1 MTLLSLSHV
10 ECCKEIWYQK
20 QMIFE
25 HVCTEKHGE
34 LLQIHILRYRD
45 SVSQLQPNDSL
56 PYSLRN
62 MLTYSSQRSSKFL
75 NKN

>member
-45 SVSQLQPNDSL
+45 SVSQL
-56 PYSLRN
+56 
-62 MLTYSSQRSSKFL
+62 
-75 NKN
+75 